1 MDTNSRLANA
11 MAQMVKMDLR
21 GFRQMLR
28 QAILTSMEM
37 MFYLLEDLRDDKV
50 KRRSGRS
57 SLKVSSI

>member
-1 MDTNSRLANA
+1 MNTNSRLAKA
-11 MAQMVKMDLR
+11 MAQIVKIDLR